1 MNEPLN
7 IAISGVGGDVGQ
19 GVVKSLEISEF
30 DINFFLLS
38 SDLDSAFLYLYKDT
52 FLSPRVADPNYLNFI
67 KRFIVKFKIQLFI
80 PTIDSEISLF
90 AEAAQEIEIETGCKV
105 FVNSSMATAV
115 TQDKWE
121 TFKFLKDSG
130 FATPHTVVQGSLGLA
145 EFRDRGHYPIISK
158 PRKGAGSKNITV
170 IYNEAQLEELQ
181 NNHDYII
188 QDYLDDKLDEVTC
201 GVYLDDTL
209 NVVGVSVLKR
219 KLKNGSTNLAE
230 RLFLPKIEYEVS
242 EVAKKLGT
250 KYLNVQGKLDG
261 NNIVIFELNGRLS
274 GTVSMVSKIFN
285 APELYIR
292 ENFNGEKLQRQETTH
307 GFVSIR
313 FQEEIYTTVG
323 DMEQLI
329 QRSQGI

>member
-1 MNEPLN
+1 MSERLN
-7 IAISGVGGDVGQ
+7 IAVSGVGGDVGQ

-38 SDLDSAFLYLYKDT
+38 SDLDSAFLYLYKNT
-52 FLSPRVADPNYLNFI
+52 FLSPKVIDPDYLNFV
-67 KRFIVKFKIQLFI
+67 KRFIVKFEIQLFI
-80 PTIDSEISLF
+80 PTIDSEIFLF
-90 AEAAQEIEIETGCKV
+90 AEAAQEIEMETGCKV

-115 TQDKWE
+115 TQDKWK
-121 TFKFLKDSG
+121 TFKFLRDSG
-130 FATPHTVVQGSLGLA
+130 FATPHTVVQGSLGIA
-145 EFRDRGHYPIISK
+145 EFRERSLYPLISK
-158 PRKGAGSKNITV
+158 PRKGAGSRNIKV
-170 IYNEAQLEELQ
+170 IYDETQLDELQ
-181 NNHDYII
+181 NNHDYIL
-188 QDYLDDKLDEVTC
+188 QEYLGDELDELTC
-201 GVYLDDTL
+201 GVYLDDSL
-209 NVVGVSVLKR
+209 NVIGVSVLKR

-230 RLFLPKIEYEVS
+230 RIFLPRIEGEVT
-242 EVAKKLGT
+242 EVAKRLGT
-250 KYLNVQGKLDG
+250 KYLNIQGKLDG
-261 NNIVIFELNGRLS
+261 YSINIFELNGRLS

-292 ENFNGEKLQRQETTH
+292 EKFNNEKLQRNETLD